1 MEATIKPETKSEAFF
16 ISMTLSAWNAV
27 NERVTKLL
35 NELAEEQW
43 MTETAPG
50 RSRGIYLL
58 GHLVAVSDRLIT
70 LFGLG
75 ERLYPQLDHPF
86 LTSPDKTVQEIP
98 TFTELKKYWT
108 TINDTLTTKFN
119 TMTPEDWFARHTAV
133 SEEVFAKEPHRNKL
147 NVLINRTNH
156 TNYHLGQLIYLKQ
169 K

>member
-1 MEATIKPETKSEAFF
+1 METTKPETTSQSAFF
-16 ISMTLSAWNAV
+16 ISLALSAWNNV

-35 NELAEEQW
+35 HELPDEQW
-43 MTETAPG
+43 LAETAPG

-58 GHLVAVSDRLIT
+58 GHLVAVSDRLMT
-70 LFGLG
+70 LFDLG

-86 LTSPDKTVQEIP
+86 LTSPDRAVDQTP
-98 TFTELKKYWT
+98 TLNELKSYWE
-108 TINDTLTTKFN
+108 TINQTLTGHFN
-119 TMTPEDWFARHTAV
+119 KMTPEDWFARHTAV